1 MKNGRSAMSA
11 SGVTHSV
18 VRTYPWKKMVAIILA
33 ACLSLGISA
42 GESAAAGPNWLPGF
56 PLRAVETVLLMW
68 MPYPGAGS
76 YNLYRGEKPGG
87 PYQKV
92 GTMNANNYMDPSV
105 PSTKTYYYILKP
117 VVGGKEGDAS
127 PEVVIMGVEP
137 MKAPKINGHLLT
149 AENKVSLMWD
159 SVMSAAF
166 YNLYRS
172 EAGKGQF
179 NLLSSIQDTKYTDTA
194 VQVGKGYDYRVSAV
208 SNTNVESP
216 RSPIHKVVIEV
227 RKEDPQQ
234 EQQKALTFVKK
245 PVRFLKNVYG
255 DEKAEFSAPK
265 KVDFD
270 SKGNWYVVDGRGV
283 IQLLDQDGNFVKMF
297 GEGEQGK
304 RLTGFPTG
312 LFVHRTAG
320 DEVYVAYLSP
330 GIVRKF
336 NSDGKLLLEFAPGK
350 PGARTAPNTGFDP
363 SPTDVAAAK
372 DGTIWVVENAYFQV
386 IQFDQNGKELKRIG
400 LPRGNKD
407 RDPKNRDM
415 TVPTYIYI
423 GLKTGKLFVSE
434 TAGQRVSIFS
444 PQGARLGTL
453 GGSGTGVGNFLNPNG
468 ISESEEGDL
477 LVVDSVTGKVEVFD
491 EEGTYKHTYFDAG
504 KPQGKETELGTT
516 VSAALFK
523 GRIAICENLASKVS
537 FYEIVK

>member
-1 MKNGRSAMSA
+1 MMRAGKFALGG
-11 SGVTHSV
+11 SGHPFSV
-18 VRTYPWKKMVAIILA
+18 EGACAWKKMVTVFLA
-33 ACLSLGISA
+33 VFLSLAISA

-56 PLRAVETVLLMW
+56 PLRAGENVLLMW
-68 MPYPGAGS
+68 MPFPGAAS
-76 YNLYRGEKPGG
+76 YNVYRGEKQGG
-87 PYQKV
+87 PYQKI
-92 GTMNANNYMDPSV
+92 GTINTNNHMDPSV
-105 PSTKTYYYILKP
+105 SSTKTYYYILKP

-172 EAGKGQF
+172 DAGKGQF
-179 NLLSSIQDTKYTDTA
+179 NLLSSVQDTKYTDTA

-208 SNTNVESP
+208 SNTNVESA

-227 RKEDPQQ
+227 RKEDPRQ
-234 EQQKALTFVKK
+234 EQQKVLT
-245 PVRFLKNVYG
+245 L
-255 DEKAEFSAPK
+255 AEFSAPK

-283 IQLLDQDGNFVKMF
+283 IQLLDHDGNFLKMF

-304 RLTGFPTG
+304 PLAGFPTG
-312 LFVHRTAG
+312 IFVHRQAG

-330 GIVRKF
+330 GIVRRF
-336 NSDGKLLLEFAPGK
+336 NSEGKLLFEFAPGK
-350 PGARTAPNTGFDP
+350 PDERTAPNTGFDP
-363 SPTDVAAAK
+363 TPTDVAVAR
-372 DGTIWVVENAYFQV
+372 DGTIWVVENAYFQ
-386 IQFDQNGKELKRIG
+386 ILQFDRSGKELKRIG
-400 LPRGNKD
+400 LPRGNAK
-407 RDPKNRDM
+407 RDPKYKDM
-415 TVPTYIYI
+415 TVPTFIYI
-423 GLKTGKLFVSE
+423 GPKTGNLFVSE

-444 PQGARLGTL
+444 PEGVRLGIL

-468 ISESEEGDL
+468 ISVSDEGDL
-477 LVVDSVTGKVEVFD
+477 LVADAVTGKVEVFAED
-491 EEGTYKHTYFDAG
+491 GTYKYTFYDAG

-516 VSAALFK
+516 VSSAQFK
-523 GRIAICENLASKVS
+523 GRIAVCENLASKVS
-537 FYEIVK
+537 FYEVVK